1 MLTPLLR
8 GVSRVTEVFV
18 YGWRFA
24 SVLSLSLSLFFT
36 IIESYFNLMTFFLD
50 VKRSAENKQENLN
63 FDPRLADNC
72 LSWFGNRGFAV
83 FW

>member
-1 MLTPLLR
+1 LLTPLLR
-8 GVSRVTEVFV
+8 GVSVTEVFV

-24 SVLSLSLSLFFT
+24 SVLSLFFT

-72 LSWFGNRGFAV
+72 LSWFVKGFGV